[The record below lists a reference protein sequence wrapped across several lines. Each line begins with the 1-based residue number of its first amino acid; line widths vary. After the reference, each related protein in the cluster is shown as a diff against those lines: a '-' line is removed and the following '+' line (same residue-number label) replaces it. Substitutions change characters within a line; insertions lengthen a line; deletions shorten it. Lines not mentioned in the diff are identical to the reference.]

1 MRIQGA
7 PEGPCSRHA
16 KTGLPGMEL
25 RQMFGWFKRASK
37 APPAKAAAARRS
49 TSAPAAPAKKDAGAR
64 PPPFLPSGP
73 AALPEVVGEG
83 NTEAEWSQWED
94 SVMALDSQMQEL
106 VPSQRIYVRDTR
118 PSKLDDLP
126 DAFSSVRRKRDV

>member
-1 MRIQGA
+1 MQPPR
-7 PEGPCSRHA
+7 EDGPA
-16 KTGLPGMEL
+16 GMEL

-37 APPAKAAAARRS
+37 APPAAAARRG
-49 TSAPAAPAKKDAGAR
+49 TAPSAPARKDAGAR

-94 SVMALDSQMQEL
+94 SVMALDSQMQDL
-106 VPSQRIYVRDTR
+106 VPSQRVYVRDTR
-118 PSKLDDLP
+118 PSKLDELP
-126 DAFSSVRRKRDV
+126 DAFSSVRRKRDI

>member
-1 MRIQGA
+1 MGLQGA
-7 PEGPCSRHA
+7 LEGPCSRRA

-37 APPAKAAAARRS
+37 TPPARAAAARRS
-49 TSAPAAPAKKDAGAR
+49 AAAPAAAKKDAGSR

-94 SVMALDSQMQEL
+94 SMMMLDSQMQDL
-106 VPSQRIYVRDTR
+106 VPSQRVYVRDTR
-118 PSKLDDLP
+118 PSKLDELP
-126 DAFSSVRRKRDV
+126 DAFSSVRGKRDA